1 MNARL
6 ANDYCSLWSKGS
18 KLLRAGNVDLKRA
31 QVTIVDANNACAQA
45 LSAVHILFAVD
56 FGQDI
61 HSQSMCCQGKLCV
74 VLIVQNGQHQ

>member
-1 MNARL
+1 MDARL
-6 ANDYCSLWSKGS
+6 TNDYCSLWCKGS
-18 KLLRAGNVDLKRA
+18 ELLRAGNVDLKRA

-45 LSAVHILFAVD
+45 LSAVHILFAVN

-61 HSQSMCCQGKLCV
+61 HSQALGRQGKLRV

>member
-6 ANDYCSLWSKGS
+6 ANDHCSLWRKGS
-18 KLLRAGNVDLKRA
+18 QLLRTGNVDLKRA
-31 QVTIVDANNACAQA
+31 EITIVDANNACAQA
-45 LSAVHILFAVD
+45 LSAVHILFAVN

-61 HSQSMCCQGKLCV
+61 HSQSMCCQRKLCV